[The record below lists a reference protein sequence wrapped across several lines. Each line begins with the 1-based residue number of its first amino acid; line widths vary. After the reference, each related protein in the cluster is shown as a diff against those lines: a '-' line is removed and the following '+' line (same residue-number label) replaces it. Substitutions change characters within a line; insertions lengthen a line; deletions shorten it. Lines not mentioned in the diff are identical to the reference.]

1 MSTVVIELQ
10 QPILWKQPIKNY
22 VNQLTNVIPLFFQ
35 KQAIDLKRKLDQIT
49 AAMRFLVK
57 VQSNTGE
64 KADAGK
70 TDAEDVN
77 AKAAQVIQ
85 DYGNG
90 ILRMA
95 YSYLKNMDDAEEILQ
110 ETLIQLLTKAPRFE
124 NAEHEKAWL
133 LHVAANLSK
142 NRIRYN
148 QIRKTDELDETL
160 IAEEKEDLAFVW
172 EAVKSLPEKYR
183 EVIHLHYH
191 EGYQTAQIAQILNR
205 RESTVRSDLRRGREK
220 LRLILKEAYDF
231 E

>member
-10 QPILWKQPIKNY
+10 QPISWKQPIKNY
-22 VNQLTNVIPLFFQ
+22 VKQLLN
-35 KQAIDLKRKLDQIT
+35 AI
-49 AAMRFLVK
+49 
-57 VQSNTGE
+57 E
-64 KADAGK
+64 KADAEK
-70 TDAEDVN
+70 TNAEDAN
-77 AKAAQVIQ
+77 AKATQILH

-95 YSYLKNMDDAEEILQ
+95 YSYLQNMDDAEEILQ
-110 ETLIQLLTKAPRFE
+110 ETLIQFLRKAPKFE

-142 NRIRYN
+142 NRIKYN

-160 IAEEKEDLAFVW
+160 IAEEKQDLAFVW

-191 EGYQTAQIAQILNR
+191 EGYQIAQIAQILNR
-205 RESTVRSDLRRGREK
+205 RESTIRSDLRRGREK
-220 LRLILKEAYDF
+220 LRAILKEAYDF